1 MFEDIVDSADF
12 TLMMDAIREKLGDD
26 AYALADMLAHGLT
39 KKAASRALNR
49 PYPEV
54 RAQVLQIR
62 KVMVNF
68 YANRYEQA
76 RG

>member
-1 MFEDIVDSADF
+1 MFDDIVDSADF
-12 TLMMDAIREKLGDD
+12 TLMMDDIRAKLGDD
-26 AYALADMLAHGLT
+26 AYALADLLAHGLT

-54 RAQVLQIR
+54 RAQVAQIR
-62 KVMVNF
+62 KVMTKF
-68 YANRYEQA
+68 YAMRYEQE

>member
-1 MFEDIVDSADF
+1 MFDDIVDSADF
-12 TLMMDAIREKLGDD
+12 TLMMDDIRAKLGDD
-26 AYALADMLAHGLT
+26 AYALADLLAHGLT

-54 RAQVLQIR
+54 RAQVAQIR
-62 KVMVNF
+62 KVMVKF
-68 YANRYEQA
+68 YAMRYEQE